1 MSLSKKQPDPIADDF
16 EMNLAEEPAPE
27 GESKHK
33 EQQSRDSWGGKAE
46 FLFSCLSYAVGLGNV
61 WRFPYLCY
69 KNGGGAFL
77 LPFICMLVTVGIPLL
92 YMETCFGQYSATGPI
107 TVWKASPLFTGIGWS
122 MIIITFCGSIYY
134 NMLIAWTMFYFWQ
147 SISSVTGDL
156 PWTTCS
162 SSWNTGDCVH
172 IRTLS
177 ERNRCRRQ
185 GGFFAFALNHSCLL
199 PNNASWVME
208 SSDGAMR
215 PFPGNDTPDGTALS
229 TFYDEAA
236 TLNSTNTSLLHNF
249 LGSVPAP
256 KTSSDEYFHNFVLS
270 ISNGFHEMGLPKWE
284 LVLCLL
290 ASWIVVILCLIR
302 GVKSAGKAVYFTGL
316 FPYLVLT
323 ILLIR
328 GLTLEGS
335 SKGLE
340 YFFIPNWDRLADAKV
355 WGDAA
360 MQVFFSLASGWGGII
375 ALSSYNKFHNNALL
389 DSLLVSLGD
398 GATSI
403 YAGMT
408 VFCVLGY
415 MSHVMSVPIDE
426 VAKDGTF
433 GMISGA
439 GLAFILYPDIV
450 TSMPVSPL
458 WAALFFGMLLTLGFG
473 TMIANVN
480 TLVTSVCDNWSR
492 HLSIGKR
499 PFIVLCAI
507 CLLAFVCGLPCTTR
521 GGMFVLQ
528 LLDNYSCTYS
538 VLVVGFLEL
547 VVITWVYGADNFL
560 DNIEEMN
567 PFIRKS
573 RVFWRI
579 VWQFFSPLVLVSVAI
594 FTFTSIKPSK
604 YGLYEFPPSA
614 DITGWVISML
624 VVMPIPG
631 VAIYKV
637 VTLKGNMSLKQK
649 IHSLMLPHRSWGR
662 EMGKKVRRRSR
673 VGNEDMNGDGLP
685 FETSQQPL
693 TNSVLQSVSGVSN
706 NGANIGASTDSRFLR
721 ILRGGGVNMQQQDTQ
736 QPDLLAD
743 TAERKRDSWGGK
755 AEFLFSCISYAVG
768 LGNVW
773 RFPYLCYK
781 NGGGA
786 FLLPFL
792 IMLLTVGIP
801 LLYMETCFGQY
812 SATGPITV
820 WKASPLFTG
829 IGWSM
834 IIITFC
840 GSIYYNMLIAW
851 TMFYFWQSISSVT
864 GDLPWTTCSSS
875 WNTGDCVHIRTLSE
889 RNRCRRQ
896 G

>member
-1 MSLSKKQPDPIADDF
+1 YI
-16 EMNLAEEPAPE
+16 
-27 GESKHK
+27 
-33 EQQSRDSWGGKAE
+33 
-46 FLFSCLSYAVGLGNV
+46 
-61 WRFPYLCY
+61 
-69 KNGGGAFL
+69 
-77 LPFICMLVTVGIPLL
+77 
-92 YMETCFGQYSATGPI
+92 
-107 TVWKASPLFTGIGWS
+107 TGIGWS

-215 PFPGNDTPDGTALS
+215 PFPGNDTPDGPALS
-229 TFYDEAA
+229 TFYDEAT

-270 ISNGFHEMGLPKWE
+270 ISNGFHNMGLPKWE
-284 LVLCLL
+284 LVVCLL
-290 ASWIVVILCLIR
+290 LAWIVVVICLIR
-302 GVKSAGKAVYFTGL
+302 GIKSAGKAVYFTGI

-323 ILLIR
+323 VLLIR

-335 SKGLE
+335 SDGLT
-340 YFFIPNWDRLADAKV
+340 YFFIPKWQRLADANV

-360 MQVFFSLASGWGGII
+360 MQVFFSLSSGWGGII
-375 ALSSYNKFHNNALL
+375 TLSSYNKFRNNALL
-389 DSLLVSLGD
+389 DSLIVSFGD

-426 VAKDGTF
+426 VAKDG
-433 GMISGA
+433 A

-450 TSMPVSPL
+450 TSLPVSPL

-480 TLVTSVCDNWSR
+480 TLVTSVCDNWYAQLGTGR
-492 HLSIGKR
+492 R
-499 PFIVLCAI
+499 PLIVLCAI
-507 CLLAFVCGLPCTTR
+507 CLLAFVCGLPCTTQ

-538 VLVVGFLEL
+538 VLVVGFFEL
-547 VVITWVYGADNFL
+547 VVITWIYGADHFL

-567 PFIRKS
+567 PYIRTC
-573 RVFWRI
+573 RTFWRI
-579 VWQFFSPLVLVSVAI
+579 VWQFISPMVIISVAI
-594 FTFTSIKPSK
+594 FTFTSVKPSK

-614 DITGWVISML
+614 DITGWVISIL

-637 VTLKGNMSLKQK
+637 ATMKGRASVRQK
-649 IHSLMLPHRSWGR
+649 IYHLLLPHPSWGR
-662 EMGKKVRRRSR
+662 ELGRRNRRESR
-673 VGNEDMNGDGLP
+673 AMDFDVAENEDHH
-685 FETSQQPL
+685 FESQQPL
-693 TNSVLQSVSGVSN
+693 TSSALQSRGGISN
-706 NGANIGASTDSRFLR
+706 AGANIGASTDSRFFKLV
-721 ILRGGGVNMQQQDTQ
+721 RGGGVK
-736 QPDLLAD
+736 L
-743 TAERKRDSWGGK
+743 ERTD
-755 AEFLFSCISYAVG
+755 
-768 LGNVW
+768 
-773 RFPYLCYK
+773 
-781 NGGGA
+781 
-786 FLLPFL
+786 
-792 IMLLTVGIP
+792 
-801 LLYMETCFGQY
+801 
-812 SATGPITV
+812 
-820 WKASPLFTG
+820 
-829 IGWSM
+829 
-834 IIITFC
+834 
-840 GSIYYNMLIAW
+840 
-851 TMFYFWQSISSVT
+851 
-864 GDLPWTTCSSS
+864 
-875 WNTGDCVHIRTLSE
+875 
-889 RNRCRRQ
+889 
-896 G
+896 